1 MAITRTIG
9 KNTLGDSDKM
19 RVRLREYDM
28 SSQNLSYVFRSTMGV
43 GMLVPFMKIV
53 CQKGDIFDIKLTNKT
68 MTHPT
73 LGPLFG
79 SFKLQHFI
87 FTAGFRLY
95 NSWLHNNR
103 TGIGMKMSDIKF
115 PTILRGSGIDSN
127 NNVEHDPSSL
137 YAYLGW
143 KGSNQKASGKPAVKQ
158 AVPWLIYLDIFKN
171 YFANTQEDDFY
182 IITGSTKA
190 TVTFDQQNQ
199 SKFTVQVG
207 VDSEQAWSEPMN
219 NTVTLEASNNVK
231 NFGDFW
237 RSLVVK
243 VYSPS
248 SGSSLTV
255 SIINA
260 ATNYSAKKITLDKIG
275 EKKLAGYTTIQGVY
289 IKTPVFGDSANYQK
303 MFNNSLGSMLLRQ
316 KLETLDKIRDEILKT
331 PGNQALSL
339 ENSTDQDV
347 KSLFNE
353 IRNAAKNKLGGLAI
367 KTYDSDIFNNWV
379 KTDWIDGENGIS
391 KVTALKPDEDGTI
404 TMDAL
409 NLQQKVYNMLNRIAV
424 SGGTYRDWLET
435 VYTAGRYLD
444 RPETP
449 VFQGGMSQMIEF
461 DEVVATTGNT
471 EGQVLGE
478 LAGRGYARQPNS
490 SGRLH
495 FQVEEPGYV
504 IGLIAITPMVD
515 YSQGNDFDL
524 NLFTMDDLH
533 KPALDGIGYQ
543 DLMNEQRAWWTAVQS
558 EKEITDT
565 TPGKSVAWID
575 YMTNFNKTFGNFAAG
590 QSEDF
595 MVLNRNYENDG
606 NNGISNGSTY
616 INPQEHID
624 IFADTS
630 LDSQN
635 FWVQT
640 ACEITRRGNY
650 SAKQIPNF

>member
-9 KNTLGDSDKM
+9 KNTLGDNNKIH
-19 RVRLREYDM
+19 VRLREYDM
-28 SSQNLSYVFRSTMGV
+28 SSQNLSFVFRSTMGV

-115 PTILRGSGIDSN
+115 PTIPRGLLEGTKHETKHN
-127 NNVEHDPSSL
+127 PSSL
-137 YAYLGW
+137 YSYIGW
-143 KGSNQKASGKPAVKQ
+143 KGTKSTAGADTAQKNAIPI
-158 AVPWLIYLDIFKN
+158 LIYLDIFKN
-171 YFANTQEDDFY
+171 YFANTQEDNFY
-182 IITGSTKA
+182 IITGSTEA
-190 TVTFDQQNQ
+190 TVTFEQQNEDT
-199 SKFTVQVG
+199 FTAQVG
-207 VDSEQAWSEPMN
+207 QDAEHTWNVPMN
-219 NTVTLEASNNVK
+219 NTVTLQASNNVK

-237 RSLVVK
+237 TSLAIK
-243 VYSPS
+243 VYNPS
-248 SGSSLTV
+248 NGSSLTV
-255 SIINA
+255 YINNA
-260 ATNYSAKKITLDKIG
+260 TTNYSTKKITLDKIG
-275 EKKLAGYTTIQGVY
+275 NNELAGYTTIQGVY
-289 IKTPVFGDSANYQK
+289 IKTPVFGDNANYQK
-303 MFNNSLGSMLLRQ
+303 MFSNSLGSILKEE
-316 KLETLDKIRDEILKT
+316 KLGTLDKIRDEILKT
-331 PGNQALSL
+331 PGNMTLKLFQT
-339 ENSTDQDV
+339 TDNDV
-347 KSLFNE
+347 KNLFEE
-353 IRNAAKNKLGGLAI
+353 IRAAASNKLGGLVI

-478 LAGRGYARQPNS
+478 LAGRGYARQPNT

-504 IGLIAITPMVD
+504 MGLVAITPMVD

-543 DLMNEQRAWWTAVQS
+543 DLMNEQRAWWTAEQNGTT
-558 EKEITDT
+558 ITDT

-575 YMTNFNKTFGNFAAG
+575 YMTNFNKTFGNFASG
-590 QSEDF
+590 ESEDF
-595 MVLNRNYENDG
+595 MVLNRNYERDDS
-606 NNGISNGSTY
+606 NGISNGSTY

-624 IFADTS
+624 IFADTA

>member
-9 KNTLGDSDKM
+9 KNTLGDNNKM
-19 RVRLREYDM
+19 QVRLREYDM
-28 SSQNLSYVFRSTMGV
+28 SSQNLSFVFRSTMGV
-43 GMLVPFMKIV
+43 GMLVPFMKIL

-115 PTILRGSGIDSN
+115 PIISNYFSGKNTTEKN
-127 NNVEHDPSSL
+127 NPSSL
-137 YAYLGW
+137 YSYLGW
-143 KGSNQKASGKPAVKQ
+143 KGAKRKDASFTAIKQ
-158 AVPWLIYLDIFKN
+158 GVPLLIYLDIFKN
-171 YFANTQEDDFY
+171 YFANTQEDNFY
-182 IITGSTKA
+182 IITGSTEA
-190 TVTFDQQNQ
+190 TVTFEQQNEDT
-199 SKFTVQVG
+199 FTVQVG
-207 VDSEQAWSEPMN
+207 QDAEHTWNTPMN
-219 NTVTLEASNNVK
+219 NTVTLQASDNVK

-237 RSLVVK
+237 TSIVIK
-243 VYSPS
+243 VYNPS
-248 SGSSLTV
+248 KGNSLTV
-255 SIINA
+255 YINNA
-260 ATNYSAKKITLDKIG
+260 ATNYSTKKITLDKIG
-275 EKKLAGYTTIQGVY
+275 TNELAGYTTIQGVY
-289 IKTPVFGDSANYQK
+289 IKTPVFGDSSNYQK
-303 MFNNSLGSMLLRQ
+303 MYQNCLGSILKEQ
-316 KLETLDKIRDEILKT
+316 EISTLDSIRDEILKN
-331 PGNQALSL
+331 PGNVSL
-339 ENSTDQDV
+339 NMITTTNTKVNE
-347 KSLFNE
+347 LFGA
-353 IRNAAKNKLGGLAI
+353 IRNAALNKLGGLAI

-391 KVTALKPDEDGTI
+391 KITALKPDEDGAI

-461 DEVVATTGNT
+461 DEVVATTGNA

-478 LAGRGYARQPNS
+478 LAGRGYARQPNT

-504 IGLIAITPMVD
+504 MGIVAITPMID

-543 DLMNEQRAWWTAVQS
+543 DLMNEQRAWWTATH
-558 EKEITDT
+558 EGTKITDT

-575 YMTNFNKTFGNFAAG
+575 YMTNFNKTFGNFASG
-590 QSEDF
+590 ESEDF
-595 MVLNRNYENDG
+595 MVLNRNYEDDG
-606 NNGISNGSTY
+606 SNGISNGSTY

-624 IFADTS
+624 IFADTA

>member
-9 KNTLGDSDKM
+9 KNTLGDNNKM
-19 RVRLREYDM
+19 HVRLREYDM
-28 SSQNLSYVFRSTMGV
+28 SSQNLSFVFRSTMGV

-115 PTILRGSGIDSN
+115 PTTTLYFPSENPKESKCN
-127 NNVEHDPSSL
+127 SSSL
-137 YAYLGW
+137 YAYLGI
-143 KGSNQKASGKPAVKQ
+143 KGGRRGGSENVYKQ
-158 AVPWLIYLDIFKN
+158 AVPELIYFDIFKN
-171 YFANTQEDDFY
+171 YFANTQEDNFY
-182 IITGSTKA
+182 IITGSTEA
-190 TVTFDQQNQ
+190 TVTFEQQNEDT
-199 SKFTVQVG
+199 FTAQVG
-207 VDSEQAWSEPMN
+207 QDAEHTWTTPMN
-219 NTVTLEASNNVK
+219 NTVTLQASDNVK

-237 RSLVVK
+237 TSLVIK
-243 VYSPS
+243 VYNPS
-248 SGSSLTV
+248 NGSSLTV
-255 SIINA
+255 YINNA
-260 ATNYSAKKITLDKIG
+260 ATNYSTKKITLDKIG
-275 EKKLAGYTTIQGVY
+275 KNELAGYTTIQGVY

-303 MFNNSLGSMLLRQ
+303 MFNNSLGSILLEQ
-316 KLETLDKIRDEILKT
+316 KLETLDKVRDEILKN
-331 PGNQALSL
+331 PGNTPLVITQT
-339 ENSTDQDV
+339 TDAEVQTFFREV
-347 KSLFNE
+347 
-353 IRNAAKNKLGGLAI
+353 RNASKNKLGGLVL

-461 DEVVATTGNT
+461 DEVVATTGNA
-471 EGQVLGE
+471 EGQALGE
-478 LAGRGYARQPNS
+478 LAGRGYARQPNT

-504 IGLIAITPMVD
+504 IGLVAITPMVD

-543 DLMNEQRAWWTAVQS
+543 DLMNEQRAWWTAVQNG
-558 EKEITDT
+558 EKFTDT

-575 YMTNFNKTFGNFAAG
+575 YMTNFNKTFGNFASG
-590 QSEDF
+590 ESEDF
-595 MVLNRNYENDG
+595 MVLNRNYERDDE
-606 NNGISNGSTY
+606 NGISNGSTY

-624 IFADTS
+624 IFADTA